1 MYFYDVDD
9 CVYFAQRLHKQ
20 GKKITAYC
28 LPAKVNPDTIRM
40 VLMID
45 PISAFAAVNTA
56 ASAISTAIKA
66 GKDLS
71 SLSGPISKYA
81 QAEAPNFGASKEKG
95 IFAKMT
101 GAEQAGI
108 DEFFR
113 KEELATLRDEMRSV
127 FQLYGKPG
135 AWERLQAEIA
145 RQRAIQKEELER
157 GGQGAGN
164 HPQCPCRLPDRRR
177 GWWWHHPM
185 DSVDERHTI

>member
-1 MYFYDVDD
+1 
-9 CVYFAQRLHKQ
+9 
-20 GKKITAYC
+20 
-28 LPAKVNPDTIRM
+28 
-40 VLMID
+40 MID

-56 ASAISTAIKA
+56 ASAISSAIKA

-81 QAEAPNFGASKEKG
+81 QAEAQLNFGASRKKKS
-95 IFAKMT
+95 IFSKMT

-113 KEELATLRDEMRSV
+113 KEELDTLRSEMRSV

-145 RQRAIQKEELER
+145 RQRAVQKEELER
-157 GGQGAGN
+157 RAKVRETILVCLVGLLIFGVGGGGLLLWALWMKG
-164 HPQCPCRLPDRRR
+164 L
-177 GWWWHHPM
+177 
-185 DSVDERHTI
+185 I

>member
-1 MYFYDVDD
+1 
-9 CVYFAQRLHKQ
+9 
-20 GKKITAYC
+20 
-28 LPAKVNPDTIRM
+28 
-40 VLMID
+40 MID

-81 QAEAPNFGASKEKG
+81 QAEAQLNFGASRKKKG

-157 GGQGAGN
+157 RAKVRETILLVLVGFLIVGVGGGGIILWIAWMKG
-164 HPQCPCRLPDRRR
+164 
-177 GWWWHHPM
+177 M
-185 DSVDERHTI
+185 I

>member
-1 MYFYDVDD
+1 
-9 CVYFAQRLHKQ
+9 
-20 GKKITAYC
+20 
-28 LPAKVNPDTIRM
+28 
-40 VLMID
+40 MID

-81 QAEAPNFGASKEKG
+81 QAEAQLNFGASRKKKG

-127 FQLYGKPG
+127 FQLYGKKG

-157 GGQGAGN
+157 RAKVRETILLVLVGFLIVGVGGGGIILWIAWMKG
-164 HPQCPCRLPDRRR
+164 
-177 GWWWHHPM
+177 M
-185 DSVDERHTI
+185 I